1 MGKLTKVGAIALD
14 LVVNDLVTAQISEI
28 AQRAKSSAAKAFD
41 SVGEKAGEA
50 MSKSVS
56 EGFSDAEVQKSLEDA
71 VQRAVERANQ
81 AVQKTPIEVPV
92 EVPRQNFQ
100 KFNPA
105 DIQKYIDDFAA
116 KPAKPAK
123 QKGVA
128 ADEAAP
134 VDMSRAF
141 TAAQAP
147 ADLLAQKMANLRDQ
161 MEQARRKSAEIDAAF
176 DRIGTDG
183 SAELDKLSAAYTQ
196 VEARI
201 ISIQQQLDATQ
212 AKIDAPAAKAQAAA
226 EKAAAKAEAAAAKAA
241 AKAEAAAKR
250 AAAAQQ
256 RAAERTAAAQQRAA
270 ERAEKAQIRATQRTE
285 KARLAS
291 IQRQQARTKAAARAQ
306 AGAFLSAATSS
317 AKGIGKVGVM
327 GRAALTSLRG
337 LATAVPFAAMAAGF
351 GLLKKSISTASDHSA
366 AFQKNLNSLKA
377 SLSVA
382 FTPIY
387 QAILPALNQL
397 MATLANAARAV
408 ASFVS
413 GVFGKTYAQ
422 SLAATKALQK
432 TAAAAGSSQKS
443 LTTAGFDEVNIL
455 SGGDSGGGSSGGT
468 DLSAVSAQGD
478 AIAEALGAKIAALFD
493 FSKLTESFT
502 ALMVTLEPIAAF
514 IFNNIILPLSTWA
527 VNEGLPAFFDLLAA
541 AAAALLPVAESLWNN
556 FLQPVASWT
565 GDLIVTVF
573 EDLAAAFNWIAGNQV
588 VCDILAAVLAVVI
601 AYAAAQWVVNAAMA
615 ACPITWIIAAIA
627 ALIVI
632 IVECV
637 KHWDDIKA
645 AAVGCWERIKAVWDK
660 VADWMNTKII
670 QPVVRFFVGMWNKI
684 SGFASSAWNGIKA
697 VWNAVAGWMNT
708 KVIQPVARFFKGMW
722 DGIVSGLNWMKQ
734 CFTTVFN
741 ALVWIAK
748 QPLNLIIAL
757 VNGAISG
764 VNLLIKGLNKIHV
777 DIPSWIPGIG
787 GKSLGFNIKEISKL
801 PYLAGGGI
809 ASQPTLAMIGEYAG
823 ARSNPEVVAPLDK
836 LQTLL
841 GQTGDDRVVELL
853 MQIVALLKALKLN
866 VNIGGKKFQT
876 AVIDALLDAYDQG
889 GGLPLPV

>member
-1 MGKLTKVGAIALD
+1 
-14 LVVNDLVTAQISEI
+14 
-28 AQRAKSSAAKAFD
+28 
-41 SVGEKAGEA
+41 
-50 MSKSVS
+50 
-56 EGFSDAEVQKSLEDA
+56 
-71 VQRAVERANQ
+71 
-81 AVQKTPIEVPV
+81 
-92 EVPRQNFQ
+92 
-100 KFNPA
+100 
-105 DIQKYIDDFAA
+105 
-116 KPAKPAK
+116 
-123 QKGVA
+123 
-128 ADEAAP
+128 
-134 VDMSRAF
+134 
-141 TAAQAP
+141 
-147 ADLLAQKMANLRDQ
+147 
-161 MEQARRKSAEIDAAF
+161 
-176 DRIGTDG
+176 
-183 SAELDKLSAAYTQ
+183 
-196 VEARI
+196 
-201 ISIQQQLDATQ
+201 
-212 AKIDAPAAKAQAAA
+212 
-226 EKAAAKAEAAAAKAA
+226 
-241 AKAEAAAKR
+241 
-250 AAAAQQ
+250 
-256 RAAERTAAAQQRAA
+256 
-270 ERAEKAQIRATQRTE
+270 
-285 KARLAS
+285 
-291 IQRQQARTKAAARAQ
+291 
-306 AGAFLSAATSS
+306 
-317 AKGIGKVGVM
+317 
-327 GRAALTSLRG
+327 
-337 LATAVPFAAMAAGF
+337 MAAGF

-413 GVFGKTYAQ
+413 GIFGKTYAQ

-432 TAAAAGSSQKS
+432 TAAAAGSSRKS

-493 FSKLTESFT
+493 FSKLTESFAT
-502 ALMVTLEPIAAF
+502 LMMTLEPIAAF

-684 SGFASSAWNGIKA
+684 SGFASGAWNGIKA

-801 PYLAGGGI
+801 PYLANGGI

-836 LQTLL
+836 LQALL